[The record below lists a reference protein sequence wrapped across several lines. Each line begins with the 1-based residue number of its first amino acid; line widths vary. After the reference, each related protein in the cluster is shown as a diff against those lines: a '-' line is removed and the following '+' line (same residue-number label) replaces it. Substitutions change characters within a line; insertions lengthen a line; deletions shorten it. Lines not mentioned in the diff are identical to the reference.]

1 MSVTN
6 LATMEEETDR
16 GEPFLVGLNER
27 KLKSRTGY
35 IPESLSSDATV
46 PYRRIAGGKLLAD
59 SKFLADRGTARRASR
74 GRRQVHADRRCLS
87 LALL

>member
-1 MSVTN
+1 M
-6 LATMEEETDR
+6 
-16 GEPFLVGLNER
+16 GEPFLVGLDER
-27 KLKSRTGY
+27 KLKHRTGY
-35 IPESLSSDATV
+35 IPESFSSDAT

-59 SKFLADRGTARRASR
+59 SKFLAYRGTARRSTR